1 MIVFNHWN
9 ILKDKSINKGF
20 ELPVKFIDKWK
31 NLLNFTGEKDKEQ
44 SIMLFNL
51 LTEVGLK
58 LTQEILTAVFTR
70 ETGNRQNC
78 Y

>member
-31 NLLNFTGEKDKEQ
+31 NLLNFTGEQDKEQ